1 MGQQTLTAQD
11 LQERF
16 VTSGSGQRPT
26 EDKVDARANLRLSI
40 MDAATTVDLATTQAT
55 ARIQAI
61 FLTKLEEALMW
72 GNKAIFSEED

>member
-1 MGQQTLTAQD
+1 MGQQTLTAQA

>member
-1 MGQQTLTAQD
+1 MGIQAFSD
-11 LQERF
+11 GEFEKRF
-16 VTSGSGQRPT
+16 MTSGSGGPPS
-26 EDKVDARANLRLSI
+26 EEKVAAQANLRLSI

-72 GNKAIFSEED
+72 GNKAIFSEEN

>member
-26 EDKVDARANLRLSI
+26 EDKVDAWANLRLSI